1 MNTNK
6 PFIIILCA
14 RILVTLGAWA
24 GAIALLWKFE
34 YLSQWTQVDNLL
46 GALPAALA
54 VVGAACVTALAWIRY
69 SKFTAPVAVFLAA
82 VVIASAAL
90 FPTALRCDWWAVGE
104 TDYAGDSPDLTLYE
118 PFREDTLAA
127 SLDEEATLR
136 LAQDLPALDGATAL
150 YPLYSAFARA
160 VYDEQ
165 AYSPEKV
172 VCTNTAGAYR
182 SIIQGTADIVFV
194 AAPSES
200 QRQMAKESGA
210 ELVFTPIGR
219 EAFVFVAG
227 RTNPVENLTRQQ
239 IYNIYTGKTAR
250 WSTLGWEEGGEIIAF
265 RRPETSGSESG
276 LVNLVM
282 RGRQVAAPRPLP
294 DKSLVGT
301 NSLMKQVA
309 VWYNGVQPALGYSYR
324 YFAQTMYHN
333 PETKLLSVDGFA
345 PTKENIA
352 SGDYPFVGEIYA
364 VTRGKPQGDVKLL
377 LDWILSAQG
386 QLLVERTGY
395 TPLAAQ

>member
-1 MNTNK
+1 MNTKK

-90 FPTALRCDWWAVGE
+90 FPTALRCDWWAEGE
-104 TDYAGDSPDLTLYE
+104 TNYAGDSPDLTLYE

-194 AAPSES
+194 VAPSES
-200 QRQMAKESGA
+200 QRQMAEESGA
-210 ELVFTPIGR
+210 ELVFTPIGK
-219 EAFVFVAG
+219 EAFVFIVG
-227 RTNPVENLTRQQ
+227 KSNPVENLTDRQ
-239 IYNIYTGKTAR
+239 IKNIYSGRTAT
-250 WSTLGWEEGGEIIAF
+250 WGTLGWREGGSIIAF

-276 LVNLVM
+276 LNNLVM
-282 RGRQVAAPRPLP
+282 KGLPVVAPQPIPGGALNG
-294 DKSLVGT
+294 S
-301 NSLMKQVA
+301 NSLMQQVS

-324 YFAQTMYHN
+324 YFAQSMYPN
-333 PETKLLSVDGFA
+333 PDTKLLAIDGVY
-345 PTKENIA
+345 PSDENIA
-352 SGDYPFVGEIYA
+352 NGTYPYVGEIYA
-364 VTRGKPQGDVKLL
+364 VTRGSPQGNVKLL

-386 QLLVERTGY
+386 QLLVELTGY
-395 TPLAAQ
+395 TVRE